1 MELGIKVK
9 DIVTQKLADAS
20 SIKLTNFR
28 KTSTAVI
35 AQVIVDGKD
44 LGEELIAKGYASN
57 EYGHWKAYFCSALQ
71 AMTNGDSN
79 WKYGT
84 VDVDKAI
91 FWYERAIFLDPDRD
105 QKLVTYDLSELY
117 KMNGDTKK
125 SIDYLKQSAKLG
137 FMKAEEALGAAYM
150 NGNGVSKNLAQAK
163 KWLKKAHENGSDSA
177 EDICGCEF

>member
-1 MELGIKVK
+1 MALKSK
-9 DIVTQKLADAS
+9 TSLLKSSADAS
-20 SIKLTNFR
+20 SIKIKNFR
-28 KTSTAVI
+28 KTSKAII

-44 LGEELIAKGYASN
+44 LGTELIEKGYASD

-79 WKYGT
+79 WKYST

-105 QKLVTYDLSELY
+105 QSLVTYELSELY

-137 FMKAEEALGAAYM
+137 YMQAEEALGAAYI
-150 NGNGVSKNLAQAK
+150 QR
-163 KWLKKAHENGSDSA
+163 
-177 EDICGCEF
+177 